1 MLPAADVDQD
11 ETDRDTPADFRVKP
25 PDRVTQTGLTGSYF
39 IVSPVLETKPDI
51 IRNSAASR
59 GKLKTSPK

>member
-25 PDRVTQTGLTGSYF
+25 PDRVTQTGSYF